1 MRVRTILLVLAGV
14 LVAAAAFMVW
24 MIGGPSMVLGMLRY
38 DERKEG
44 NYRVGDAA
52 PDVSLVAPDG
62 SKRVA
67 MASLI
72 GRRPLVLIFGSYT

>member
-1 MRVRTILLVLAGV
+1 MKLRTILILAAGV
-14 LVAAAAFMVW
+14 LVAAAGVMTW

-44 NYRVGDAA
+44 VYRVGDRA
-52 PDVSLVAPDG
+52 PDVSLVEPDG
-62 SKRVA
+62 SRRVA
-67 MASLI
+67 LASLV